1 MKTKMLDLKWT
12 RIARVARFFLLLLPG
27 GIPIFLVVT
36 WLAGRGEV
44 K

>member
-1 MKTKMLDLKWT
+1 MKTKILDVKWP
-12 RIARVARFFLLLLPG
+12 RIARVARYLLLLLPG

-36 WLAGRGEV
+36 WWAGRGEV

>member
-1 MKTKMLDLKWT
+1 MKTKMPELKWP
-12 RIARVARFFLLLLPG
+12 RIARVARYLLLLLPG